1 MANYYCLMAGVPDI
15 AMDNSGKGQITFA
28 DFREQCEE
36 VLTSADKQLI
46 YYFYLEQD
54 CKNLVKLLKASK
66 SGEANEDFS
75 ALNVEINVWG
85 NYSLE
90 QLQDLITAARTMN
103 FNVHRYPSFM
113 SEFARDFTY
122 NKDKAGYFPEDQ
134 MMLAF
139 YDYALKCQN
148 KMIAS
153 WYELNMNITNILT
166 ALIARK
172 QGWNVS
178 DFILGDN
185 EVNEMIRTNNT
196 KDFSLINE
204 LDYMTDLIKIV
215 ETEDPV
221 LKEKRIDAFKWNW
234 LEEQTFMEQ
243 FSIEAVFAY
252 LCKLQMLHRWDML
265 DVEKG
270 KETFKQIIEDLRSEA
285 KVPDEFVR

>member
-1 MANYYCLMAGVPDI
+1 M
-15 AMDNSGKGQITFA
+15 
-28 DFREQCEE
+28 
-36 VLTSADKQLI
+36 
-46 YYFYLEQD
+46 
-54 CKNLVKLLKASK
+54 KLLKASK

-75 ALNVEINVWG
+75 ALNVDIKVWG
-85 NYSLE
+85 NYSLD
-90 QLQDLITAARTMN
+90 QLQDMITAARTMN

-113 SEFARDFTY
+113 SEFARDYTY

-139 YDYALKCQN
+139 YDYAVKCPN

-153 WYELNMNITNILT
+153 WYELNLNITNILT

-215 ETEDPV
+215 DTDDPV

-285 KVPDEFVR
+285 KVPEEFVR